1 METIFAQYKALE
13 LPHIGAEDA
22 ARRHLLSDKVLQQ
35 MHLMPTVA
43 PVARGTDK
51 GGNEICYFNPDKV
64 KEAPPAAWYGKKA
77 SDTAP
82 KKPQEPRRMSARRA
96 AALGL
101 YPAEVLASMYY
112 QPTEAA
118 VAYYIKKSGERVELF
133 DRATCRRL
141 PLPCT
146 KCGEGERFRAKLCR
160 TCYSRELSEKRAAG
174 DKRRAAYYGMT
185 PEHVLFFDLELTG
198 VYEHDEV
205 LSVSIVN
212 GRGETV
218 FDTLTRPERQKHW
231 RRTEKIHGITPEMVK
246 NAPTLADVAPQL
258 REILTGAERLIAFG
272 TSTDFMHL
280 KRIYKTREERARL
293 RGKLLDCAA
302 EFSQYV
308 HEHEVA
314 LTHLSLTDAMAHFS
328 LSWEGAAHTSAADT
342 DACRRV
348 FEALFP
354 HYYESEAI

>member
-1 METIFAQYKALE
+1 METIFAQYKASD
-13 LPHIGAEDA
+13 LPRIGVEDA

-35 MHLMPTVA
+35 MHLMPSAA
-43 PVARGTDK
+43 PVARGTDRD
-51 GGNEICYFNPDKV
+51 GNEIFYFNPEKV
-64 KEAPPAAWYGKKA
+64 KEAPPAAWYGKRA
-77 SDTAP
+77 SAAAP
-82 KKPQEPRRMSARRA
+82 DEPQEPRRMSPRRA

-101 YPAEVLASMYY
+101 YPAEVLARMYY

-133 DRATCRRL
+133 DRATCSRL

-146 KCGEGERFRAKLCR
+146 KCGKGERFRAKLCR
-160 TCYSRELSEKRAAG
+160 DCYRRELSEKRAVG
-174 DKRRAAYYGMT
+174 DKRRAAYYGMAR
-185 PEHVLFFDLELTG
+185 ERVLFFDLELTG

-212 GRGETV
+212 GKGETV
-218 FDTLTRPERQKHW
+218 FDTLTRPERQKRW
-231 RRTEKIHGITPEMVK
+231 RRTEKIHGITPDMVK
-246 NAPTLADVAPQL
+246 NAPTLAEIAPQL
-258 REILTGAERLIAFG
+258 CEILTDADRLVAFG

-280 KRIYKTREERARL
+280 KRIYKTREERACL
-293 RGKLLDCAA
+293 RQKLLDCAA

-308 HEHEVA
+308 HEHEIE

-328 LSWEGAAHTSAADT
+328 LTWEGAAHTSAADT

-348 FEALFP
+348 FEELFP